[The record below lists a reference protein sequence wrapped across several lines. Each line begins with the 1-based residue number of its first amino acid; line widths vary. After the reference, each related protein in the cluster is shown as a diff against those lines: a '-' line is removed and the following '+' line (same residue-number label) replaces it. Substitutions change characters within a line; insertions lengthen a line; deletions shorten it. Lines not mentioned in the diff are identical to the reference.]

1 MEKEKL
7 LKQLESIKQ
16 QKMKLFKEKAAS
28 PLDIIKKTAK
38 LSAEQERIE
47 QRLKEL

>member
-7 LKQLESIKQ
+7 LKQLESIKR

-28 PLDIIKKTAK
+28 PLDIIKKTSK
-38 LSAEQERIE
+38 LSEEEARIE